1 MSTIL
6 VADDSIAQ
14 REYITELLTDNG
26 FKVIIAVNG
35 LEAIQKI
42 NEKLPDLVILDI
54 VMPEM
59 NGFQACRKIKND
71 PNTKHIPVILCS
83 TKDTQADHY
92 WGLKQGA
99 DAYVVKPFAPQEL
112 LATIKHIFKNL

>member
-14 REYITELLTDNG
+14 RQYMTDLLTQCG
-26 FKVIIAVNG
+26 FTVTIATNG
-35 LEAIQKI
+35 LEALEKI
-42 NEKLPDLVILDI
+42 SQDQPDLVILDI

-112 LATIKHIFKNL
+112 VATIKQLFKGL

>member
-1 MSTIL
+1 MIL

-14 REYITELLTDNG
+14 RQYMTDLLTQCG
-26 FKVIIAVNG
+26 FTVIEASDG
-35 LEAIQKI
+35 REALEKI
-42 NEKLPDLVILDI
+42 GQNQPDLVILDI

-99 DAYVVKPFAPQEL
+99 DAYVVKPFTPQEL
-112 LATIKHIFKNL
+112 VATIKQVLKGL